1 MNSEFWHQKW
11 AKSEIGFHQNKPN
24 PLLVDNLNKLNVQAG
39 NRVLLPLCGKTLD
52 IGWLLSNGYQVVGA
66 ELSGLAIEQLFNE
79 LGLSPEITEC
89 GELLRYSANNIDI
102 FVGDIFDLSSELIG
116 EVDAVYDRAALVAL
130 PDGIRKRYSK
140 HLVDITGAAQQLLI
154 TFEYD
159 QSLINGPPFS
169 ISTTEVNQHY
179 RDTYNLLLVDSK
191 SVLGGLKGVSAA
203 TEHIWLLTS

>member
-24 PLLVDNLNKLNVQAG
+24 PLLVDNLNKLNLQAG
-39 NRVLLPLCGKTLD
+39 NRVFLPLCGKTLD

-66 ELSGLAIEQLFNE
+66 ELSEFAIEQLFGE
-79 LGLSPEITEC
+79 LGLSPEITES
-89 GELLRYSANNIDI
+89 GELIRYSASNIDI

-169 ISTTEVNQHY
+169 INSTEVNQHY
-179 RDTYNLLLVDSK
+179 KKTYNLLLIESQ
-191 SVLGGLKGVSAA
+191 SVLGGLKGVCAA